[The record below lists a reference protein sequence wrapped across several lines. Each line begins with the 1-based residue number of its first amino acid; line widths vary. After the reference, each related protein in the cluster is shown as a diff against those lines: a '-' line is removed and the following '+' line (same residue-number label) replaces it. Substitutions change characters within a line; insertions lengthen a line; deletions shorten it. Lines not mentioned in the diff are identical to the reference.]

1 MSGRPPHPRTS
12 EALRSNTRSSDRLNI
27 FRQACTTSPEHPTPF
42 QQQSA
47 GGPLFAPTR
56 PGSNPES
63 SATGGRTRPTRG
75 STSAA
80 FSKCSYRRA
89 CAKSRRSVDRSV
101 RWSKRRPAGT
111 LRSRMLGLQA
121 TGRVAA
127 PNAGAEMSG
136 GTKRVPGTSATA
148 GAVRLAACSTRCRRK
163 VDEPRSAK
171 CGGWAAF
178 RPFALVSSGEGRPR
192 SSAGSLRLIAEER
205 GSSLVAQALPPPP

>member
-1 MSGRPPHPRTS
+1 M
-12 EALRSNTRSSDRLNI
+12 
-27 FRQACTTSPEHPTPF
+27 
-42 QQQSA
+42 
-47 GGPLFAPTR
+47 PLV
-56 PGSNPES
+56 
-63 SATGGRTRPTRG
+63 
-75 STSAA
+75 
-80 FSKCSYRRA
+80 CY
-89 CAKSRRSVDRSV
+89 
-101 RWSKRRPAGT
+101 T

-121 TGRVAA
+121 TGRAAA
-127 PNAGAEMSG
+127 PNAGAEMSV

-148 GAVRLAACSTRCRRK
+148 GAVRLAACSTRSRRK

>member
-1 MSGRPPHPRTS
+1 MIHALACPAAAPRPTAAVELREPHCALRPATEIGSGR
-12 EALRSNTRSSDRLNI
+12 ARL
-27 FRQACTTSPEHPTPF
+27 TP
-42 QQQSA
+42 SL
-47 GGPLFAPTR
+47 GPLGLPPFFGGDSKAACR
-56 PGSNPES
+56 RLASQLAAH
-63 SATGGRTRPTRG
+63 SATMGR
-75 STSAA
+75 S
-80 FSKCSYRRA
+80 A
-89 CAKSRRSVDRSV
+89 CAKARRSVDRSV

-127 PNAGAEMSG
+127 PNAGAEMSV
-136 GTKRVPGTSATA
+136 GTKRLPGTSATA
-148 GAVRLAACSTRCRRK
+148 GAVRLAACSTRSRRK
-163 VDEPRSAK
+163 VDESRSAK

>member
-1 MSGRPPHPRTS
+1 MLGRGGERCCCK
-12 EALRSNTRSSDRLNI
+12 RSDSLLL
-27 FRQACTTSPEHPTPF
+27 AGPTLF
-42 QQQSA
+42 LA
-47 GGPLFAPTR
+47 GGQ
-56 PGSNPES
+56 
-63 SATGGRTRPTRG
+63 GG
-75 STSAA
+75 
-80 FSKCSYRRA
+80 CSPPPKGQR
-89 CAKSRRSVDRSV
+89 AKSRRSVDRSV

-121 TGRVAA
+121 TGRAAA
-127 PNAGAEMSG
+127 PNAGVEMSV

-148 GAVRLAACSTRCRRK
+148 GAVRLAACSTRSRRK

-192 SSAGSLRLIAEER
+192 SSAGSWGLIAEER

>member
-1 MSGRPPHPRTS
+1 MWKCGSEMWLASHLCEIAKLAISSPSTRLSLGEPRAPVTHTGRP
-12 EALRSNTRSSDRLNI
+12 
-27 FRQACTTSPEHPTPF
+27 FV
-42 QQQSA
+42 
-47 GGPLFAPTR
+47 
-56 PGSNPES
+56 
-63 SATGGRTRPTRG
+63 
-75 STSAA
+75 
-80 FSKCSYRRA
+80 
-89 CAKSRRSVDRSV
+89 RSVDRSV

-192 SSAGSLRLIAEER
+192 SSAGSLSLIAEER